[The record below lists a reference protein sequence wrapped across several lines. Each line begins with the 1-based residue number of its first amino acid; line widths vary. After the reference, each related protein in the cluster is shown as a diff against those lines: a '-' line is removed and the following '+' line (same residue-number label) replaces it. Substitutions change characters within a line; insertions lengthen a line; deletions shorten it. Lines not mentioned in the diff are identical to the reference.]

1 MNETNIKHGYSLM
14 VREARGAILN
24 PAIQGRKYQKQ
35 GQNLCHQGRNIEVRG
50 AIILGPP
57 GAGFFNYVSPG
68 GWTCQ
73 VMHSGPFRIS
83 GAEFQSW
90 GHTGGRISLFLH
102 TGHPKLHV
110 DVDC

>member
-14 VREARGAILN
+14 VREAKPGALFW
-24 PAIQGRKYQKQ
+24 IQGRKFQKQ

-50 AIILGPP
+50 AILGPP

-73 VMHSGPFRIS
+73 VMHSGIILD
-83 GAEFQSW
+83 GLC
-90 GHTGGRISLFLH
+90 IIN
-102 TGHPKLHV
+102 
-110 DVDC
+110 